1 MDMEP
6 TAFYWISISVILL
19 ISACTPFIVDHQ
31 MIKRGMVLTSLPISL
46 MATMFCPLLVFVITV
61 GVDWVD
67 AVSEHYRVMT
77 FCLYHGLF
85 WAAAYLILRAVPI
98 VRHVTNPAADQLKQR
113 PWYGILLVELSL
125 TVVLILISSFSPIS
139 VFPDLIGLAVWLM
152 FMYPVGYILLLAGL
166 GLGCGYLFSYEK
178 KRNLNKVDDEP
189 QLNSEESEDNGPG
202 WDVQNPK
209 YG

>member
-1 MDMEP
+1 MET

-31 MIKRGMVLTSLPISL
+31 MIKRGMVLTSLPVNLI
-46 MATMFCPLLVFVITV
+46 ATMFCPLLVFITTV

-77 FCLYHGLF
+77 FCLYHSLF
-85 WAAAYLILRAVPI
+85 WAAAYLLLRAVPI
-98 VRHVTNPAADQLKQR
+98 FRYITTPAAGQLKLR
-113 PWYGILLVELSL
+113 PWYGILLVELNL

-139 VFPDLIGLAVWLM
+139 AFPDLIGLAVWLM

-166 GLGCGYLFSYEK
+166 GLGCVYLFVYEK
-178 KRNLNKVDDEP
+178 KRNLASRPVPEPVEPEFLGEDDLIP
-189 QLNSEESEDNGPG
+189 P
-202 WDVQNPK
+202 PA
-209 YG
+209 